1 MKITFLDGKKQGTV
15 LEFSTPSVTIGR
27 DPSNMLTL
35 NTDGVSR
42 CHAELRQL
50 PEGGWIV
57 VDLNSTNGTKL
68 NGEKIAGEAPLADGC
83 RIEIVENLM
92 ELSELKSA
100 PAQVIFNPIVT
111 PPLAETPAKPV
122 FDGTPVRGEVFISSE
137 AKTVPIPE
145 SALAPEV
152 PPPAE
157 KPKEEP
163 AKAKGPENLAEDLK
177 AFSGSLFS
185 RKGKGSSGGF
195 FGSSREGEAGTETSS
210 PEAERR
216 KRRSNVIFYTI
227 LASVVVLVLSVVLLA
242 NSPKKTGGARGGGH
256 VPLVV
261 RYEKEVV
268 SKGNVFRFE
277 FYLKSRI
284 EESVEEAP
292 AGEKPARGKKAK
304 GKKAAPVQRSRRVY
318 YANFTID
325 DVASRRHYSKETPI
339 SEETVEELRS
349 RIRSSGI
356 YASAPNTAPRDRDQ
370 NRSLLIV
377 EGARIFSTGVPG
389 EFAPS
394 EFNTVEE
401 AVVAVAESF
410 GLKTIALTPE
420 QLLKQAEDYF
430 LKAEDLYDNRA
441 KISNLRDAIMRY
453 RAVVES
459 LEQFSPKPKMWAQAK
474 KKLDDAVRER
484 DAKMRMLDA
493 EFNRLSQM
501 NDFAAMRQVFL
512 DQMELAEPESREY
525 ARAKNRLV
533 IIDQVL
539 RKNKRK

>member
-1 MKITFLDGKKQGTV
+1 MKITFLDGKKQGSV

-50 PEGGWIV
+50 PEGSWVV

-68 NGEKIAGEAPLADGC
+68 DGAKIAGQAPLTEGS
-83 RIEIVENLM
+83 RIEIGENLM
-92 ELSELKSA
+92 ELSDLKSA

-111 PPLAETPAKPV
+111 PPLAENGPKPV
-122 FDGTPVRGEVFISSE
+122 FDAPPVRGDAFMSSAE
-137 AKTVPIPE
+137 AKTVTIPD
-145 SALAPEV
+145 SALAPET
-152 PPPAE
+152 PPAAG
-157 KPKEEP
+157 KAKEEAP
-163 AKAKGPENLAEDLK
+163 KAKGAENLAEDLK

-185 RKGKGSSGGF
+185 RKSKGSSGGGF
-195 FGSSREGEAGTETSS
+195 FGSSREGESGAEAAS

-216 KRRSNVIFYTI
+216 KKRSNLIFYVI
-227 LASVVVLVLSVVLLA
+227 LGCVVVMVLSWVLKPA
-242 NSPKKTGGARGGGH
+242 KKAVSSQGGGH

-261 RYEKEVV
+261 RYEKEVI

-284 EESVEEAP
+284 EQSADETPAP
-292 AGEKPARGKKAK
+292 KKTAK
-304 GKKAAPVQRSRRVY
+304 GKKAAPAPRFRRVY

-325 DVASRRHYSKETPI
+325 DIASHRHYSKETPI

-349 RIRSSGI
+349 AIRGSGI
-356 YASAPNTAPRDRDQ
+356 YASAPNTAPRDRVQ

-377 EGARIFSTGVPG
+377 EGSRIFSTGVPG
-389 EFAPS
+389 EFAPT
-394 EFNTVEE
+394 EFNAVEE
-401 AVVAVAESF
+401 AVVSVAESF

-459 LEQFSPKPKMWAQAK
+459 LEQFSPKPRMWDQAK
-474 KKLDDAVRER
+474 KKLDVALRER
-484 DAKMRMLDA
+484 EAKMRLLDA

-525 ARAKNRLV
+525 AKAKNRLV
-533 IIDQVL
+533 IIDQAL

>member
-50 PEGGWIV
+50 PDGGWV
-57 VDLNSTNGTKL
+57 VADLNSTNGTKL
-68 NGEKIAGEAPLADGC
+68 NGEKIAGQAPLTDGC
-83 RIEIVENLM
+83 RIEIGENLM
-92 ELSELKSA
+92 ELSELKTA

-122 FDGTPVRGEVFISSE
+122 FDGTPVRGDVFISSE

-163 AKAKGPENLAEDLK
+163 PKTKGAENLAEDLR

-195 FGSSREGEAGTETSS
+195 FGSSREGEAGAEPPS

-216 KRRSNVIFYTI
+216 KRRSNVIFYVI
-227 LASVVVLVLSVVLLA
+227 LACVVVMVLSWVLKPA
-242 NSPKKTGGARGGGH
+242 KKAGAARSGGH

-261 RYEKEVV
+261 RYEKEVIT
-268 SKGNVFRFE
+268 KGNVFRFE

-292 AGEKPARGKKAK
+292 AGKKSAK
-304 GKKAAPVQRSRRVY
+304 GKKAAPVKRSRRVY

-325 DVASRRHYSKETPI
+325 DVASRRHYSKGTPI

-349 RIRSSGI
+349 KIRSSGI
-356 YASAPNTAPRDRDQ
+356 YASSPNTAPRDREQ

-389 EFAPS
+389 EFAS
-394 EFNTVEE
+394 TEFNTVEE

-420 QLLKQAEDYF
+420 QLIKQAEDYF

-459 LEQFSPKPKMWAQAK
+459 LEQFSPKPKMWDQAK
-474 KKLDDAVRER
+474 KKLDVALRER
-484 DAKMRMLDA
+484 DAKMQQLEA

-501 NDFAAMRQVFL
+501 NDWDAMRQVFL
-512 DQMELAEPESREY
+512 DQMELSEPESKEY

-533 IIDQVL
+533 IISQAL

>member
-1 MKITFLDGKKQGTV
+1 MKITFLDGKKQGSV

-50 PEGGWIV
+50 PDGGWVI

-68 NGEKIAGEAPLADGC
+68 NGSKIAGQAPVVEGC
-83 RIEIVENLM
+83 RVEIGENLM
-92 ELSELKSA
+92 ELSDLKSA

-111 PPLAETPAKPV
+111 PPLEEGTPKPI
-122 FDGTPVRGEVFISSE
+122 FDAPPVRGDAFISSAG
-137 AKTVPIPE
+137 AKTIPIPD
-145 SALAPEV
+145 SVLAPEAD
-152 PPPAE
+152 PGAE

-163 AKAKGPENLAEDLK
+163 PRENLSEDLK
-177 AFSGSLFS
+177 KLSGSLFA
-185 RKGKGSSGGF
+185 RKGKAPSSGF
-195 FGSSREGEAGTETSS
+195 FGSAAREGEAGADAAS

-216 KRRSNVIFYTI
+216 KRRSNLIFYVI
-227 LASVVVLVLSVVLLA
+227 LGCVVVMVLSWVLKPA
-242 NSPKKTGGARGGGH
+242 KKTGTVRGGGH

-261 RYEKEVV
+261 RYEKEVIG
-268 SKGNVFRFE
+268 KGNVFRFE

-284 EESVEEAP
+284 EQSGEEAP
-292 AGEKPARGKKAK
+292 VEKKPAK
-304 GKKAAPVQRSRRVY
+304 GKKKAAPAPRSRRVY

-325 DVASRRHYSKETPI
+325 DIASRRHYSKETPI
-339 SEETVEELRS
+339 SEETVDELRS
-349 RIRSSGI
+349 AIRSSGI
-356 YASAPNTAPRDRDQ
+356 YASAPNTAPRDREQ

-389 EFAPS
+389 EFAS
-394 EFNTVEE
+394 TEFNAVEE
-401 AVVAVAESF
+401 AVVSVAESF

-474 KKLDDAVRER
+474 KKLDEAVRER
-484 DAKMRMLDA
+484 DEKMRLLDT

>member
-1 MKITFLDGKKQGTV
+1 MKITFLDGKNQGKV
-15 LEFSTPSVTIGR
+15 LEFSTPSVTVGR

-42 CHAELRQL
+42 CHAEFRQL
-50 PEGGWIV
+50 PDGGWVV

-68 NGEKIAGEAPLADGC
+68 NGSKIAGQAPLTEGC
-83 RIEIVENLM
+83 RVEIGENLM
-92 ELSELKSA
+92 TMSELNSA

-111 PPLAETPAKPV
+111 PPIEESASKPL
-122 FDGTPVRGEVFISSE
+122 FGTSPVRGDMFISSAG
-137 AKTVPIPE
+137 AKTIPIPD
-145 SALAPEV
+145 SALAPEASSG
-152 PPPAE
+152 AE

-163 AKAKGPENLAEDLK
+163 PKENLAEDLK
-177 AFSGSLFS
+177 KFSGSLFA
-185 RKGKGSSGGF
+185 RKGKTSSSGF
-195 FGSSREGEAGTETSS
+195 FGSPSREGEAGADAAS

-216 KRRSNVIFYTI
+216 KRRSNLIFYVI
-227 LASVVVLVLSVVLLA
+227 LGCVVVMVLSWVLKPA
-242 NSPKKTGGARGGGH
+242 KKVGTAQGGGH

-261 RYEKEVV
+261 RYEKEVI

-277 FYLKSRI
+277 FYLRSRI
-284 EESVEEAP
+284 EQSGEEPAVE
-292 AGEKPARGKKAK
+292 KKHAK
-304 GKKAAPVQRSRRVY
+304 GKKKAAPVPRSRRVY

-325 DVASRRHYSKETPI
+325 DIASRRHYSKETPI
-339 SEETVEELRS
+339 SGETVDELRS
-349 RIRSSGI
+349 AIRSSGI
-356 YASAPNTAPRDRDQ
+356 YASAPNTAPRDREQ

-377 EGARIFSTGVPG
+377 EGTRIFSTGVPG
-389 EFAPS
+389 EFAS
-394 EFNTVEE
+394 TEFNAVEE
-401 AVVAVAESF
+401 AVVSVAESF

-459 LEQFSPKPKMWAQAK
+459 LEQFSPKPKMWDQAK
-474 KKLDDAVRER
+474 KKLDVALRER
-484 DAKMRMLDA
+484 DAKMQQLEA

-501 NDFAAMRQVFL
+501 NDWDAMRQVFL
-512 DQMELAEPESREY
+512 DQMELSEPESKEY

-533 IIDQVL
+533 IISQAL

>member
-1 MKITFLDGKKQGTV
+1 MKITFLNGTKQGSV

-27 DPSNMLTL
+27 DPSNMLAL

-50 PEGGWIV
+50 PEGGWVV

-68 NGEKIAGEAPLADGC
+68 DGARIAGQAPLADGS
-83 RIEIVENLM
+83 RIEIGENLM
-92 ELSELKSA
+92 ELSDLNSA

-111 PPLAETPAKPV
+111 PPLADAAAKPV
-122 FDGTPVRGEVFISSE
+122 FDSPPVRGDMFMSSE
-137 AKTVPIPE
+137 AKTVTIPD
-145 SALAPEV
+145 SALTPET
-152 PPPAE
+152 PPAAE
-157 KPKEEP
+157 KPREEP
-163 AKAKGPENLAEDLK
+163 PKENLAEDLK
-177 AFSGSLFS
+177 KLSGSLFA
-185 RKGKGSSGGF
+185 RKGKGASGGF
-195 FGSSREGEAGTETSS
+195 FGPPRDGAQGADAAAS

-216 KRRSNVIFYTI
+216 KRRSNLIFYVI
-227 LASVVVLVLSVVLLA
+227 LGCVVVMVLSWVLKPA
-242 NSPKKTGGARGGGH
+242 KKAGAVQGAGH

-261 RYEKEVV
+261 RYEKEVI

-277 FYLKSRI
+277 FYLRSRI
-284 EESVEEAP
+284 EQAGDEAP
-292 AGEKPARGKKAK
+292 AETKPAKGKK
-304 GKKAAPVQRSRRVY
+304 KKAAPVPRSRRVY
-318 YANFTID
+318 FAKFTID
-325 DVASRRHYSKETPI
+325 DIASHRHYSKETPI
-339 SEETVEELRS
+339 SEETVDELRS
-349 RIRSSGI
+349 AIRGSGI
-356 YASAPNTAPRDRDQ
+356 YASAPNTAPRDREQ
-370 NRSLLIV
+370 NRALLIV
-377 EGARIFSTGVPG
+377 EGSRIFSTGVPG
-389 EFAPS
+389 EFAS
-394 EFNTVEE
+394 TEFNAVEE
-401 AVVAVAESF
+401 AVVSVAESF

-459 LEQFSPKPKMWAQAK
+459 LEQFSPKPKMWDQAK
-474 KKLDDAVRER
+474 KKLDIAVRER
-484 DAKMRMLDA
+484 DAKMRLLDA

-512 DQMELAEPESREY
+512 DQMELAEPESRDY

>member
-1 MKITFLDGKKQGTV
+1 MKITFVDGKKQGTV

-42 CHAELRQL
+42 CHAEFRQL
-50 PEGGWIV
+50 PEGGWVV

-68 NGEKIAGEAPLADGC
+68 DGARIAGQAPLADGC
-83 RIEIVENLM
+83 RVEIGENLM
-92 ELSELKSA
+92 ELSELATA

-111 PPLAETPAKPV
+111 PPLADAPAKPV
-122 FDGTPVRGEVFISSE
+122 FEGTPVRGDVFISSSE
-137 AKTVPIPE
+137 PKTVPIPE
-145 SALAPEV
+145 SALAPEA
-152 PPPAE
+152 PPAAE
-157 KPKEEP
+157 KTKEEP
-163 AKAKGPENLAEDLK
+163 PKAKESESLADDLK

-185 RKGKGSSGGF
+185 RKGKASSGGF
-195 FGSSREGEAGTETSS
+195 FGSSREGEAGTGAEAAS

-216 KRRSNVIFYTI
+216 KRRSNVIFYVI
-227 LASVVVLVLSVVLLA
+227 LGCVVVMVLSWVLKPA
-242 NSPKKTGGARGGGH
+242 RKTGAARGEVH

-261 RYEKEVV
+261 RYEKEVITRD
-268 SKGNVFRFE
+268 NVFRFE
-277 FYLKSRI
+277 FYLRSRM
-284 EESVEEAP
+284 EQGVAEAP
-292 AGEKPARGKKAK
+292 AGKKTAK
-304 GKKAAPVQRSRRVY
+304 GKKAAPVRRSRRVY

-325 DVASRRHYSKETPI
+325 DIASRRHYSKETPI

-349 RIRSSGI
+349 AIRGSGI
-356 YASAPNTAPRDRDQ
+356 YASAPNTSPRDRAQ

-389 EFAPS
+389 EFAS
-394 EFNTVEE
+394 TEFNAVEE
-401 AVVAVAESF
+401 AVVSVAESF

-474 KKLDDAVRER
+474 KKLDEAVRER
-484 DAKMRMLDA
+484 DEKMRLLDT

>member
-1 MKITFLDGKKQGTV
+1 MKITFLDGKKQGSV

-50 PEGGWIV
+50 PEGSWVV
-57 VDLNSTNGTKL
+57 VDLNSTNGVKL
-68 NGEKIAGEAPLADGC
+68 DGARIAGQAPLADGS
-83 RIEIVENLM
+83 RMEIGENLM
-92 ELSELKSA
+92 ELSELNSA

-111 PPLAETPAKPV
+111 PPLAENASKPV
-122 FDGTPVRGEVFISSE
+122 FDAPPVRGDMFMSSE

-145 SALAPEV
+145 SALAPET
-152 PPPAE
+152 PPAAE

-163 AKAKGPENLAEDLK
+163 PKENLAEDLK
-177 AFSGSLFS
+177 KLSGSLFA
-185 RKGKGSSGGF
+185 RKGKASSGGL
-195 FGSSREGEAGTETSS
+195 FGSSREGEQGADAAAS

-216 KRRSNVIFYTI
+216 KRRSNLIFYVI
-227 LASVVVLVLSVVLLA
+227 LGCVVVMVLSWVLKPA
-242 NSPKKTGGARGGGH
+242 GKAVASQGGGH

-261 RYEKEVV
+261 RYEKEVITRN
-268 SKGNVFRFE
+268 NVFRFE
-277 FYLKSRI
+277 FYLRSRI
-284 EESVEEAP
+284 EQSADETAAP
-292 AGEKPARGKKAK
+292 KKTGK
-304 GKKAAPVQRSRRVY
+304 GRKAAPVQRFRRVY

-325 DVASRRHYSKETPI
+325 DIASHRHYSKETPI
-339 SEETVEELRS
+339 SEETVDELRS
-349 RIRSSGI
+349 AIRSSGI
-356 YASAPNTAPRDRDQ
+356 YASAPNTAPRDREQ

-377 EGARIFSTGVPG
+377 EGDRIFSTGVPG
-389 EFAPS
+389 EFAS
-394 EFNTVEE
+394 TEFNAVEE
-401 AVVAVAESF
+401 AVVSVAESF

-459 LEQFSPKPKMWAQAK
+459 LEQFSPKPKMWDQAK
-474 KKLDDAVRER
+474 KKLDVALRER
-484 DAKMRMLDA
+484 DAKMRLLDA

-525 ARAKNRLV
+525 AKAKNRLV
-533 IIDQVL
+533 IIDQAL

>member
-42 CHAELRQL
+42 CHAEFRQL
-50 PEGGWIV
+50 PEGGWVV

-83 RIEIVENLM
+83 RIEIGENLM
-92 ELSELKSA
+92 ELSELKNA

-111 PPLAETPAKPV
+111 PPLAETPVKPV

-152 PPPAE
+152 PPAAG

-163 AKAKGPENLAEDLK
+163 PKGKESDSLADDLK

-185 RKGKGSSGGF
+185 RKGKSPATGF
-195 FGSSREGEAGTETSS
+195 FGSSREGEPGAEAAS

-216 KRRSNVIFYTI
+216 KRRSNVIFYVI
-227 LASVVVLVLSVVLLA
+227 LACVVVMVLSWVLKPA
-242 NSPKKTGGARGGGH
+242 KKTGAAQGGGH

-261 RYEKEVV
+261 RYEKEVIT
-268 SKGNVFRFE
+268 KGNVFRFE
-277 FYLKSRI
+277 VYLKSRM
-284 EESVEEAP
+284 EQSAAEAP
-292 AGEKPARGKKAK
+292 ARKPGK
-304 GKKAAPVQRSRRVY
+304 GRKAAPVQRSRRVY

-325 DVASRRHYSKETPI
+325 DVASRRHYSKATPI

-349 RIRSSGI
+349 KIRSSGI
-356 YASAPNTAPRDRDQ
+356 YASAPNTAPRDREQ

-394 EFNTVEE
+394 EFNMVEE

-459 LEQFSPKPKMWAQAK
+459 LEQFSPKPRMWARAK
-474 KKLDDAVRER
+474 KKLDEAVRER
-484 DAKMRMLDA
+484 DEKMRLLET

-525 ARAKNRLV
+525 AKAKNRLV